1 VVEPY
6 PDFARLLNHWLTLH
20 DRSINWLARKLKCNP
35 STVSRWLTQATRPA
49 SPQDVQAIL
58 DALAIH
64 APQDRQALLVAAGYA
79 EPQPPLLPTAD
90 AGVHAN
96 GAPLPTVV
104 PHDFVAY
111 DQRWVGRDG
120 LVQELSAQLQNGRRL
135 LVVVGMAGIGKTAL
149 AERLSLTLTPWLQ
162 LDLYPITRL
171 NFDHQALNTDFASVA
186 FKWLTDWG
194 ENVSPED
201 QRSPTLLLRKVMQ
214 ALARERRLL
223 VIDALEKILTGGEE
237 GQSALTDDGWRHFF
251 HSILAAE
258 SLQGRVVVTTQDLPG
273 QLAAVGAEY
282 PNRWRHIALRGLTES
297 EQMALFQKHGL
308 AAQPTGD
315 AAHLLARIGRIY
327 GGHPLALRAIA
338 GEIAQDY
345 GSNVLAYW
353 QDFGEEIK
361 TVERD
366 LAAAQQTTSRLATED
381 NWRLDRF
388 SVELQRQVR
397 HRLDGAFDRLRL
409 HAPDAYAMLCGA
421 TAHRSPRPLRF
432 WIGLLAAMDKS
443 VAQQE
448 AAFQALRDRALVEEI
463 VDPKGGKL
471 FALHNLI
478 CSLAL
483 EHRLLLWPTPESEE
497 A

>member
-1 VVEPY
+1 MGPY
-6 PDFARLLNHWLTLH
+6 PDFARLLNHYLTIQ
-20 DRSINWLARKLKCNP
+20 DRSVNWLARQLKCNP
-35 STVSRWLTQATRPA
+35 SSVHRWLTDQTRPGDPA
-49 SPQDVQAIL
+49 LVQAIL
-58 DALAIH
+58 DLFQIQ
-64 APQDRQALLVAAGYA
+64 APKERQALFRAAGYPDPEQPTLPDSP
-79 EPQPPLLPTAD
+79 EPTPDEAAPPS
-90 AGVHAN
+90 
-96 GAPLPTVV
+96 PL
-104 PHDFVAY
+104 HDFVAY

-149 AERLSLTLTPWLQ
+149 AERLSLTLTAWLQ

-171 NFDHQALNTDFASVA
+171 NFDHQALNTDFVSVA
-186 FKWLTDWG
+186 FKWLTEWG
-194 ENVSPED
+194 EAVGVED
-201 QRSPTLLLRKVMQ
+201 QRSSTLLLRKVMQ
-214 ALARERRLL
+214 ALARERRLI

-237 GQSALTDDGWRHFF
+237 GQSALNDEGWRHFF

-273 QLAAVGAEY
+273 QLAAFGAEY
-282 PNRWRHIALRGLTES
+282 PNRWQHVALRGLTEG

-308 AAQPTGD
+308 AAQPVGD
-315 AAHLLARIGRIY
+315 AAHLLTRIGRIY

-345 GSNVLAYW
+345 ASNVLAYW
-353 QDFGEEIK
+353 QEFGREIE

-397 HRLDGAFDRLRL
+397 HRLNSAFARLRH

-432 WIGLLAAMDKS
+432 WLGLLAAMEKP

-448 AAFQALRDRALVEEI
+448 AALQALRDRALVEEI

-478 CSLAL
+478 RSLAL
-483 EHRLLLWPTPESEE
+483 EHRRLLWPTPESEE